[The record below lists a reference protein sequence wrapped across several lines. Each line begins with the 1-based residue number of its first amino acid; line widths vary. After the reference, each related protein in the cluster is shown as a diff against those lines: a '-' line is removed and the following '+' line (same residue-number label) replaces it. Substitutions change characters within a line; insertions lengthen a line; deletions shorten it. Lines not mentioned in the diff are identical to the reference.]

1 MRIVHYHFLPE
12 NTLVFKFL
20 LTPNPKSS
28 KLFYEGEQNGL
39 IEALRTLSRLKR
51 TGVIRDYAIGGGY
64 AVNYYLEPI
73 LTYDLDI
80 FLLMDTD
87 DEFSALYRYFKKAR
101 YKIENVYIMIGEM
114 PVQFLPS
121 SIHPLIDE
129 AVKGAK
135 RIRVK
140 GVYTKVLT
148 AEHLIAT
155 LLMAFRPKDKM
166 VIPELLELANRKKLN
181 HIIERFSDEKTHL
194 DQKLQRILGSI
205 Q

>member
-1 MRIVHYHFLPE
+1 MIR
-12 NTLVFKFL
+12 
-20 LTPNPKSS
+20 
-28 KLFYEGEQNGL
+28 
-39 IEALRTLSRLKR
+39 ALKILNRLKR
-51 TGVIRDYAIGGGY
+51 KGPIRDYAIGGGY

-80 FLLMDTD
+80 FVLMDTD
-87 DEFSALYRYFKKAR
+87 EEFHALYDYFKKAR
-101 YKIENVYIMIGEM
+101 YKIGNVYVVIAEM

-129 AVKGAK
+129 AVRQAK

-140 GVYTKVLT
+140 GVRTKVLK

-166 VIPELLELANRKKLN
+166 VIPQLLEWADMKKLKS
-181 HIIERFSDEKTHL
+181 IIERFSDEKTPL
-194 DQKLQRILGSI
+194 YKRLQRILESI
-205 Q
+205 R

>member
-1 MRIVHYHFLPE
+1 M
-12 NTLVFKFL
+12 
-20 LTPNPKSS
+20 
-28 KLFYEGEQNGL
+28 
-39 IEALRTLSRLKR
+39 IEALKILNRIKR
-51 TGVIRDYAIGGGY
+51 KGLIRDYAIGGGY

-87 DEFSALYRYFKKAR
+87 KEFSALYAYFKKAR
-101 YKIENVYIMIGEM
+101 YKIENVYIIIGGM

-121 SIHPLIDE
+121 SIHPLIE
-129 AVKGAK
+129 EGVRKAK

-148 AEHLIAT
+148 VEYLIAT

-166 VIPELLELANRKKLN
+166 VTPYLLELGDTKKLN
-181 HIIERFSDEKTHL
+181 DIVKRFGSEKVPL
-194 DQKLQRILGSI
+194 EQRLRRVLGSI
-205 Q
+205 E